1 MSISGRRQAIADA
14 CNALTL
20 TAPDRI
26 KIYTHRAQVPS
37 PQEGDGW
44 VLFRGFTRGPASAYL
59 ATYAVVILLPSN
71 EQKADE
77 WIENNTDALDD
88 ALRPVIFVESFQPA
102 EYPLQS
108 NSAALALLIT
118 GRSE

>member
-1 MSISGRRQAIADA
+1 MSIAGRRQAIADA
-14 CNALTL
+14 CNAITL

-26 KIYTHRAQVPS
+26 KVYPHRRQVPA

-44 VLFRGFTRGPASAYL
+44 VLFRGFQRGPASAYL
-59 ATYAVVILLPSN
+59 ATYAVVIILPSD

-88 ALRPVIFVESFQPA
+88 ALRPIIFVDSFLPA
-102 EYPLQS
+102 EYPLQA